1 MYFMKLCEPLKRNHM
16 LKHVY
21 ADYYNETEVWN
32 EEKTATATT
41 HTQQQN
47 IFNTENHKQKEYQ
60 NRMYLSLFH
69 I

>member
-1 MYFMKLCEPLKRNHM
+1 MPIIIMQLKYEMKRKT
-16 LKHVY
+16 
-21 ADYYNETEVWN
+21 A
-32 EEKTATATT
+32 TATATT